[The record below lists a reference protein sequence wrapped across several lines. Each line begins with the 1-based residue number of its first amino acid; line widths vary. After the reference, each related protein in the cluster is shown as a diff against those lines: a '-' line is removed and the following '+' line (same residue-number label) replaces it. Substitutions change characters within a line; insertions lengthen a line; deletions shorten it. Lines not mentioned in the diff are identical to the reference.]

1 MQRNPG
7 ESFEDYKERRA
18 NEKKALKFK
27 QKRAFI
33 HFSNSDEYPQYRSD
47 VSLFF
52 KTRTLL
58 NDIEFYAF
66 CLETVQDK
74 TADKI
79 IIQKAQQYIDEYL
92 KEKQS
97 VAPTTDC

>member
-7 ESFEDYKERRA
+7 ESFEDYKARRA
-18 NEKKALKFK
+18 NEKKALKFTK
-27 QKRAFI
+27 NRAFV
-33 HFSNSDEYPQYRSD
+33 HFTNSEEYPQYRTD

-52 KTRTLL
+52 KTRTML
-58 NDIEFYAF
+58 NDLEFYAF
-66 CLETVQDK
+66 CLEIVEKKD
-74 TADKI
+74 ADKI

-97 VAPTTDC
+97 VASTTDC